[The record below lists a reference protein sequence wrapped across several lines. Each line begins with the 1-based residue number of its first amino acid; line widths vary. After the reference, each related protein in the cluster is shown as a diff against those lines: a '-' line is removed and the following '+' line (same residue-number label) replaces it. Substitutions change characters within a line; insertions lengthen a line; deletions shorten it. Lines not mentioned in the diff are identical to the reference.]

1 MQGEP
6 TQGQT
11 SWLRRVSKSQMR
23 RRRIPG
29 PSMKTSPKWM
39 ACLILQFRARKS
51 SACSGFETNL
61 GLPMS
66 RPRLRIV
73 TGNRVCRT
81 ELLSI
86 TARFALGLKYEVNAV
101 VPVEAYI
108 DIVIGASVDGRGRS
122 RGC

>member
-1 MQGEP
+1 
-6 TQGQT
+6 
-11 SWLRRVSKSQMR
+11 
-23 RRRIPG
+23 
-29 PSMKTSPKWM
+29 
-39 ACLILQFRARKS
+39 
-51 SACSGFETNL
+51 
-61 GLPMS
+61 MS